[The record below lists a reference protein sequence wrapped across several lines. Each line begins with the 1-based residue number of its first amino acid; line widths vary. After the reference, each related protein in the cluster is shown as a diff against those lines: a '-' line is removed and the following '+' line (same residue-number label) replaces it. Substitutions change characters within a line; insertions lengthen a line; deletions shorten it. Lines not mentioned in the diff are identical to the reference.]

1 MMDIIIL
8 GTISGLIYALIALG
22 FSLIYGVSGVVNL
35 THGAFIMIG
44 AYIFCE
50 LNKIF
55 LSTLPV
61 EFSQLSPILAIL
73 STAILTAIIGSIYY
87 RLTLHQV
94 LGDEVAILIISLF
107 GCTIFQQIIYLIF
120 KPVWAAQYPVP
131 TLITGELTL
140 LGVRVEVD
148 KALAAIL
155 SIISFIGLWVF
166 TSRTKVG
173 NALRALSQDLEA
185 AMLMGI
191 DTAKM
196 YMLAAGIAAGLASLG
211 SVLKIT
217 SYAEPASA
225 FMWVEYM
232 AYAFSIVI
240 LGGLGSVKGT
250 VIGGLVFGYVHT
262 IVESRFP
269 RLGALM
275 PIFPFIIIII
285 MLIVRPKGFFGKRVE
300 ME

>member
-22 FSLIYGVSGVVNL
+22 FSLIYGVSGVINL

-44 AYIFCE
+44 AYIFGE

-55 LSTLPV
+55 LSTLPM
-61 EFSQLSPILAIL
+61 EFSYLFPILAIL
-73 STAILTAIIGSIYY
+73 STAILTAVIGSIYY

-107 GCTIFQQIIYLIF
+107 GCLIFQQIIYLIF

-131 TLITGELTL
+131 TLLTGELTL

-148 KALAAIL
+148 RAVAAIL
-155 SIISFIGLWVF
+155 SVIFFIGLLVF

-191 DTAKM
+191 DPAKM
-196 YMLAAGIAAGLASLG
+196 FMLAAGIAAGLASVG
-211 SVLKIT
+211 SILKLT

-225 FMWVEYM
+225 FMWAEYM

-240 LGGLGSVKGT
+240 LGGLGSIKGT
-250 VIGGLVFGYVHT
+250 VIGGLIFGYT
-262 IVESRFP
+262 DAIVSTRFP
-269 RLGALM
+269 QAGALM
-275 PIFPFIIIII
+275 PIFPSVIMIII
-285 MLIVRPKGFFGKRVE
+285 LIVRPKGFFGKRIE

>member
-1 MMDIIIL
+1 MIDIIIL

-44 AYIFCE
+44 AYIFGE

-55 LSTLPV
+55 ISTLPM
-61 EFSQLSPILAIL
+61 EFLHLSPILAL
-73 STAILTAIIGSIYY
+73 LFTAILTAIIGSIYY

-107 GCTIFQQIIYLIF
+107 GCVIFQQIIYLIF

-131 TLITGELTL
+131 TLLGGELTL

-148 KALAAIL
+148 RAVAAML
-155 SIISFIGLWVF
+155 SLIFFIGLWIF
-166 TSRTKVG
+166 TSKTKVG

-185 AMLMGI
+185 AMLMGVNSER
-191 DTAKM
+191 M

-225 FMWVEYM
+225 LMWVEYM

-240 LGGLGSVKGT
+240 LGGLGSIKGT
-250 VIGGLVFGYVHT
+250 VLGGLVFGYTHA
-262 IVESRFP
+262 IVETRFP
-269 RLGALM
+269 RAGALM
-275 PIFPFIIIII
+275 PIFPFMI
-285 MLIVRPKGFFGKRVE
+285 MVIVLIVRPKGIFGKRIE

>member
-44 AYIFCE
+44 AYIFGE

-55 LSTLPV
+55 LSTLPM
-61 EFSQLSPILAIL
+61 EFSYLFPILAIL
-73 STAILTAIIGSIYY
+73 STSILTAVIGSIYY

-107 GCTIFQQIIYLIF
+107 GCVIFQQIIYLIF

-131 TLITGELTL
+131 TLLTGELTL

-148 KALAAIL
+148 KAVAAIL
-155 SIISFIGLWVF
+155 SLTFFIGLWVF

-173 NALRALSQDLEA
+173 NALRALSQDIEA

-191 DTAKM
+191 DPAKM

-225 FMWVEYM
+225 LMWVEYM

-240 LGGLGSVKGT
+240 LGGLGSMKGT
-250 VIGGLVFGYVHT
+250 VLGGLIFGYTHT
-262 IVESRFP
+262 IVETRFP
-269 RLGALM
+269 QAGALM
-275 PIFPFIIIII
+275 PIFPFVI
-285 MLIVRPKGFFGKRVE
+285 MILILIVRPKGFFGKRVE